1 MLATSPSHVKR
12 WRRGSQVLHD
22 DENARQN
29 HVQPGESPRNQA
41 SSLSTLGAEYNQT
54 QPFHEQSRDA
64 QCLAKMFGITNKM
77 LYSGSALFATT
88 TAFIPV
94 WISLALPIRHE
105 TVGPYNYHRV
115 AKRAARLP
123 WKRLPKA
130 L

>member
-1 MLATSPSHVKR
+1 MGTKTSPYHLGLPPFLNTLTLDT
-12 WRRGSQVLHD
+12 WTY
-22 DENARQN
+22 
-29 HVQPGESPRNQA
+29 SPATQICPA
-41 SSLSTLGAEYNQT
+41 SKSATEPVA
-54 QPFHEQSRDA
+54 HKQSRNA
-64 QCLAKMFGITNKM
+64 QYLANMFGITNKM

>member
-1 MLATSPSHVKR
+1 M
-12 WRRGSQVLHD
+12 
-22 DENARQN
+22 
-29 HVQPGESPRNQA
+29 GESFRLA
-41 SSLSTLGAEYNQT
+41 SIFLVLPKPHHFILGLPPFWILSRWIRGTHSPAT
-54 QPFHEQSRDA
+54 QICPASKSATEPVAHKQSRDA
-64 QCLAKMFGITNKM
+64 QYLANMFGITNKM